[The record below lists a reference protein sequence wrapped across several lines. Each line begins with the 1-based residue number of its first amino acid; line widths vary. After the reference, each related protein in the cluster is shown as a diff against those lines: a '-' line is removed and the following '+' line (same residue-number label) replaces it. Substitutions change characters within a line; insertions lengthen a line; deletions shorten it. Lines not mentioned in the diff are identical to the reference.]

1 MLYVHFT
8 IGIHIEGLHGLH
20 LLVGSLVFET
30 WIFFAFERFEHLKLL
45 SLKPRML
52 VE

>member
-20 LLVGSLVFET
+20 LLVGSLVFEA
-30 WIFFAFERFEHLKLL
+30 WIFLAFVRFEHLKLL
-45 SLKPRML
+45 SLKP
-52 VE
+52 